1 MLRAAVCR
9 NLGGTWAA
17 RLRWSTSKVP
27 TIDNIEILVGCPLF
41 AGGLGAALLG
51 GPAARTAFEQPGA
64 TWAATIDR
72 LDRELPRSNALPSL
86 KSMAATFA
94 KHVIPMAR
102 EPGTREGH
110 WRSWRAVVTWAIAHG
125 ALKKIPPIRLEVLQ
139 ALSWQLLALR
149 CGPVHLQ
156 SIWGAIAQ
164 RHRDAG
170 LATPL
175 DKPGEYS
182 RWLHACS
189 VTEGRPRQL
198 KFPIQRDIIAKLLAQ
213 PGIRLAPY
221 VEQRNA
227 LATVVATVCCTRC
240 SEVAA
245 LQACD
250 LLFDFDALPGDGR
263 YYGTMAVKIC
273 KRKNDAIRKG
283 LFPRIGRPKKPGSTH
298 DVVAWL
304 RDYLTRFGLS
314 RHDAC
319 TRSFRHRERCPVC
332 PPVFCMTARE
342 GAVTLIRRTACSRQL
357 MSEALAKAVASVGV
371 DAEMF
376 SGISARKGGLS
387 TAIEAGVPEWM
398 LFFQSGHGQSKAARA
413 YMALESPTFL
423 FDTWKA
429 FRL

>member
-1 MLRAAVCR
+1 M
-9 NLGGTWAA
+9 
-17 RLRWSTSKVP
+17 
-27 TIDNIEILVGCPLF
+27 
-41 AGGLGAALLG
+41 
-51 GPAARTAFEQPGA
+51 
-64 TWAATIDR
+64 
-72 LDRELPRSNALPSL
+72 
-86 KSMAATFA
+86 
-94 KHVIPMAR
+94 
-102 EPGTREGH
+102 
-110 WRSWRAVVTWAIAHG
+110 
-125 ALKKIPPIRLEVLQ
+125 
-139 ALSWQLLALR
+139 
-149 CGPVHLQ
+149 
-156 SIWGAIAQ
+156 Q
-164 RHRDAG
+164 RHKDAG

-198 KFPIQRDIIAKLLAQ
+198 KFPIQSNIIAKLLAQ

-221 VEQRNA
+221 VEQCNA

-240 SEVAA
+240 SEVVA

-250 LLFDFDALPGDGR
+250 LLFDFDALRGDGR
-263 YYGTMAVKIC
+263 YYSTMAVKIC

-283 LFPRIGRPKKPGSTH
+283 LFSRIGRPKKPGSTH

-319 TRSFRHRERCPVC
+319 TRSFRDRERCPMC

-357 MSEALAKAVASVGV
+357 MSEALAKAVASVGA
-371 DAEMF
+371 DTEMF
-376 SGISARKGGLS
+376 CCISESKGYLS
-387 TAIEAGVPEWM
+387 TTIELEAGVPEWV
-398 LFFQSGHGQSKAARA
+398 LIFQSCHGQSKAASA